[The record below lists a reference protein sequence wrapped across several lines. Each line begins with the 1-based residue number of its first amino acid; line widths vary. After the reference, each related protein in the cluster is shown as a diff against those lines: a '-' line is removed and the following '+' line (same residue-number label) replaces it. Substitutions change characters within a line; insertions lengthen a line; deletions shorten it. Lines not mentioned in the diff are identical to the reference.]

1 QAIRRIGVRLVERGL
16 LVDAGLDQ
24 FALGC
29 DPDRIGVVEIMD
41 AVVRDPAL
49 DAARL
54 ARMHEHRSARL
65 IASVASHEVSETD
78 RTLRELAGQPSQALP
93 TAADVVSGLP

>member
-1 QAIRRIGVRLVERGL
+1 MRLVERGL
-16 LVDAGLDQ
+16 LADAGLDQ

-49 DAARL
+49 DSARR
-54 ARMHEHRSARL
+54 ARMNEHRSARL
-65 IASVASHEVSETD
+65 IASIASREVSETG
-78 RTLRELAGQPSQALP
+78 RTLRELAGQPPQAP
-93 TAADVVSGLP
+93 PAAGVVSSLH